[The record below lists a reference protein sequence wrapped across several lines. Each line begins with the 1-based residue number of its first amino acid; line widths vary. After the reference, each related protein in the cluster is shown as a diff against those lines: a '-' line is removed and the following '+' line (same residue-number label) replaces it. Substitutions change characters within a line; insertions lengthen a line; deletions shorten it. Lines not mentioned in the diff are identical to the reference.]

1 MRYMVERLR
10 MLMAWR
16 RHADL
21 IASAV
26 RRVLPGAEVYVVG
39 GATEERLT
47 AVSDIDI
54 LVVTETAPRTAMKRA
69 EIIARNR
76 EEMKRLGI
84 QNSYP
89 YEIHLVGQA
98 EAQEIPRKVWKYEN
112 NIEAGSSIH

>member
-26 RRVLPGAEVYVVG
+26 RRVLSGAEVYVVG

-54 LVVTETAPRTAMKRA
+54 LVVTETAPRTAMERA
-69 EIIARNR
+69 EIIAGNGG
-76 EEMKRLGI
+76 MKRLGV
-84 QNSYP
+84 QNSYL